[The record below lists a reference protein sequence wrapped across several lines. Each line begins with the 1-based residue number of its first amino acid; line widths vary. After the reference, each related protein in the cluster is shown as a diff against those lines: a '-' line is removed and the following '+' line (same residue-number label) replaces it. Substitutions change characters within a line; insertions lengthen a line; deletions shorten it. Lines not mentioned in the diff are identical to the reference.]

1 MLGFLIA
8 GIIAVI
14 NYFHHLTLDVIFL
27 KSTHFLFHWYIITTT
42 IMGVIMV
49 LITLLG
55 IGVASAKGG
64 ILGFFAGSAASVI
77 GWVIFA
83 FRRALFLIGAYLLS
97 TAVTYGSIG
106 PDWDTAKLA
115 VGGLL
120 LLIALMTRGKGS
132 HSVPTSSD

>member
-8 GIIAVI
+8 GVIAVI

-27 KSTHFLFHWYIITTT
+27 KSTHFLFHWYIITTI
-42 IMGVIMV
+42 IMGVIMLLVSLGV
-49 LITLLG
+49 LG
-55 IGVASAKGG
+55 ASAIAGPV
-64 ILGFFAGSAASVI
+64 GFIAGSAATII

-106 PDWDTAKLA
+106 PHWDTAKLA

-132 HSVPTSSD
+132 HSVSTSD